1 MEIDDKGGEVGT
13 KICKRYVNASW
24 GRSRSWKLDMDKE
37 GATLKNEEGS
47 ILLGQEKDT
56 SREQAHELGCL
67 HLICAYSCAC
77 LHCISFKLI
86 IHACV
91 VYASCRI

>member
-1 MEIDDKGGEVGT
+1 VDI
-13 KICKRYVNASW
+13 
-24 GRSRSWKLDMDKE
+24 DKE

-47 ILLGQEKDT
+47 KFLGKRSTQVGGSKLMNFDW
-56 SREQAHELGCL
+56 L

-77 LHCISFKLI
+77 LHCISFKLN

-91 VYASCRI
+91 VYASDRI